1 MKQAK
6 KAIKKA
12 ILTTKK
18 VVNKTKAAVTKA
30 KQQVKAAV
38 KQTKQVVKEKVLP
51 VVKKAAQA
59 TTNAVKNAVKP
70 KNMLNTLQVGLD
82 IVGMVPVVG
91 EVADGVNGIIYAAR
105 GDKVNAAL
113 SFGAMIPVVGNAA
126 TAGKWINKGAK
137 TAKGISESAQKAN
150 KGFIGNVKDKVNK
163 QVSNVKTQIQSKV
176 DEIKQQLQ
184 SSQLEIVGVNVGRIK
199 DTGTVGRNTTTPSP
213 KPSNTQP
220 SQNGSNKKP
229 AEDKGTGNS
238 IQYAES
244 GGRNISPEQFFKE
257 EAIAEEMYEKFRGLG
272 TEDVNAIANNTGFS
286 ITRVQRIK
294 DHVFNNSHIKD
305 HGVGRFDPDYELAQA
320 WQRLMDGKQVDS
332 DIQLLHHE
340 IFESKFEGIF
350 QTNYRKAHDKTIES
364 GRPWDWEKNYE
375 E

>member
-1 MKQAK
+1 
-6 KAIKKA
+6 
-12 ILTTKK
+12 
-18 VVNKTKAAVTKA
+18 VVKE
-30 KQQVKAAV
+30 VKAAAKEAV
-38 KQTKQVVKEKVLP
+38 KVYKSLDKMEPLNISKDMSKKEKFLRTGFNMGLQQTQKSKGKFDATVDVAKNTYNDVKKLVTDPIGVVKE
-51 VVKKAAQA
+51 
-59 TTNAVKNAVKP
+59 TTDSLKNFASDPLLAVKTIAGSIEDSIEKDVIHGNNYSRAYWGTKVT
-70 KNMLNTLQVGLD
+70 LNTATA
-82 IVGMVPVVG
+82 VVG
-91 EVADGVNGIIYAAR
+91 TKGVGTLT
-105 GDKVNAAL
+105 KV
-113 SFGAMIPVVGNAA
+113 
-126 TAGKWINKGAK
+126 GKTSTGV
-137 TAKGISESAQKAN
+137 TS
-150 KGFIGNVKDKVNK
+150 VK
-163 QVSNVKTQIQSKV
+163 STT
-176 DEIKQQLQ
+176 
-184 SSQLEIVGVNVGRIK
+184 SS
-199 DTGTVGRNTTTPSP
+199 S
-213 KPSNTQP
+213 S
-220 SQNGSNKKP
+220 S
-229 AEDKGTGNS
+229 KGTGNS